1 MTMHGLPYLY
11 HAYSSYLCGN
21 FMQCIFTLQLEVYAS
36 TQQSRSSWTAADFK
50 YKGYSCDSNYNVVTG
65 KIVPISIYVLTVAL
79 TTIAL
84 IKVAPK
90 LNEKLASQIESNNQS
105 YKVYSFF
112 WASSFVASVCNV
124 ALLLFESIVF
134 FPSYWFIKIPIM
146 CFLILLDILVAICIP
161 KTAEF
166 PIPYLAYILSFPLCC
181 TCCCWSCC
189 HRSKQLRSKWIQTLA
204 LTSLLLFT
212 QFIALSSLPTILW
225 AFVFPVQTLSVTT
238 LFAAAIFCVIA
249 LIAVLLRNIGQITCS
264 RRCRDNCSILQPLL
278 ILMVT
283 LFLAIIILSSYIYI
297 KFTSGFETNQVGGF
311 IASFLPS
318 AILTVIGWFVTKDKF
333 FIQTLSR
340 ENGSTRNRSQLDF
353 PTELT
358 TAINAQVN
366 V

>member
-1 MTMHGLPYLY
+1 MLIT
-11 HAYSSYLCGN
+11 
-21 FMQCIFTLQLEVYAS
+21 
-36 TQQSRSSWTAADFK
+36 
-50 YKGYSCDSNYNVVTG
+50 
-65 KIVPISIYVLTVAL
+65 ISVLTVAL

-90 LNEKLASQIESNNQS
+90 LYDKLVSHIESGNQS

-124 ALLLFESIVF
+124 ALWLYECIFFLFIFS
-134 FPSYWFIKIPIM
+134 PSYWIIKVPM
-146 CFLILLDILVAICIP
+146 TLFLILFDILVAICIP
-161 KTAEF
+161 KSAEF
-166 PIPYLAYILSFPLCC
+166 PIPYLAYFLSFPLCC
-181 TCCCWSCC
+181 TCCCCRYCCCSSC
-189 HRSKQLRSKWIQTLA
+189 HHSKQLRSKWIQTLA

-212 QFIALSSLPTILW
+212 QFIALSVLPTILW

-264 RRCRDNCSILQPLL
+264 RRCRDNCSTLQPLL

-283 LFLAIIILSSYIYI
+283 LFLVIMILSFYIYI
-297 KFTSGFETNQVGGF
+297 KLISGIKTNQVGGF

-318 AILTVIGWFVTKDKF
+318 AILTIIGWFVTKDKF
-333 FIQTLSR
+333 FKQTLSR
-340 ENGSTRNRSQLDF
+340 ESGSTRNGSQLDL

-358 TAINAQVN
+358 TPLNA
-366 V
+366 